1 MVELLSEVA
10 LEPKLRPWT
19 VEELK
24 HAEFEDAVESKA
36 ASNHTLLI
44 EGLYA
49 AAYGGEAGM
58 GRRQWAE
65 ESDLEH
71 LNSDTLL
78 EHMKAHFTGSTGVLS
93 AVNVPHAVLVD
104 LAKKYLGGLPPATT
118 PTPTAPTWKGGET
131 LLRSMR
137 GAGSASVALGLPGP
151 SLAATPKT
159 SAAAAVL
166 AAVLGGSPPRSPFKP
181 GFPGTSRLAVSSRS
195 LGAQCRAFYLPSTD
209 SGLLG
214 VMGSLPVSSEA
225 GEAGEVKAL
234 LASLSGALK
243 GAAGTAVTGDE
254 LKAAKAQAKLRLAA
268 SQEGREGQM
277 LAFGG
282 GALRGVASP
291 DTLLANLEA
300 IESVS
305 SSDVTAVAKQALSA
319 PPAVVAISSLEG
331 FPRYEQIAAMLK

>member
-1 MVELLSEVA
+1 MALFCLVGPRTHAGALNLASPCLAFTPTPTLTLPPHPSPHSHPQFVLSADVLRESVESMVELLAEVA

-24 HAEFEDAVESKA
+24 HAEFEDAVEGKA

-65 ESDLEH
+65 EGDLEH

-78 EHMKAHFTGSTGVLS
+78 EHMKAHFTGSTGVLT

-104 LAKKYLGGLPPATT
+104 LAKKYLGGLPPATPT
-118 PTPTAPTWKGGET
+118 PTPTAPAWRGGET
-131 LLRSMR
+131 LLRSVR

-159 SAAAAVL
+159 AAAASVL

-181 GFPGTSRLAVSSRS
+181 GFPGTSRLAASSRS
-195 LGAQCRAFYLPSTD
+195 LGAQCRAFTCPPRTLGCWGSWGPCPCLGRRGRRGRSRHCWPPCVWPSRGQVALP
-209 SGLLG
+209 
-214 VMGSLPVSSEA
+214 
-225 GEAGEVKAL
+225 
-234 LASLSGALK
+234 
-243 GAAGTAVTGDE
+243 
-254 LKAAKAQAKLRLAA
+254 
-268 SQEGREGQM
+268 
-277 LAFGG
+277 
-282 GALRGVASP
+282 
-291 DTLLANLEA
+291 
-300 IESVS
+300 
-305 SSDVTAVAKQALSA
+305 
-319 PPAVVAISSLEG
+319 
-331 FPRYEQIAAMLK
+331 